1 MTVLMRKS
9 LMCLFTGGVL
19 LFSGVVF
26 AVDVQIKITG
36 TVQIPPCRVNE
47 GRVIEVDFGDIAV
60 TDVANERNRRVKQIP
75 VTCDNNQ
82 GDAWIKVTGSKLGS
96 NDNILATNIQNFG
109 IALYQG
115 EGTSTKL
122 ILGDGQSN
130 GQNTIGYR
138 LTNVFTGSHFT
149 FTAVPFKNGSNDLAT
164 GSFSASANMSISY
177 F

>member
-1 MTVLMRKS
+1 
-9 LMCLFTGGVL
+9 MCLFTGGVL

-82 GDAWIKVTGSKLGS
+82 GNAWIKVTVRNLGAM
-96 NDNILATNIQNFG
+96 II
-109 IALYQG
+109 Y
-115 EGTSTKL
+115 
-122 ILGDGQSN
+122 
-130 GQNTIGYR
+130 
-138 LTNVFTGSHFT
+138 
-149 FTAVPFKNGSNDLAT
+149 
-164 GSFSASANMSISY
+164 
-177 F
+177 

>member
-1 MTVLMRKS
+1 MYRLKS
-9 LMCLFTGGVL
+9 R
-19 LFSGVVF
+19 
-26 AVDVQIKITG
+26 VQLE
-36 TVQIPPCRVNE
+36 IPPCRVNE

-82 GDAWIKVTGSKLGS
+82 GNAWIKVTGSEELGAM
-96 NDNILATNIQNFG
+96 IIYLATNIQNFG

-138 LTNVFTGSHFT
+138 LTNGFTGSHFT